1 MTRLREVIEKE
12 INTSTAEILEENK
25 INGRLLLLMKKD
37 DITEII
43 KPLGDRLALLEFIS
57 KITKNDH
64 NHDMAWLTTSSTS
77 PQASTSSQASDITKK
92 EFFEQKAKGSKA
104 ATQALRD
111 WNCLNSKIRREV
123 IATKWHG
130 DGSLGPNK
138 KTTNIEYSFC
148 MPDPK
153 PCVYN
158 WEILLLKTSF
168 TLPSKMKVRPSEKQ
182 EILLKKF
189 EENEYITRDEANLL
203 AKQLNMEKKQ
213 ILVYIY
219 TEVCQKK

>member
-1 MTRLREVIEKE
+1 MSSDQNISQNLTSSSQESLSLPCTQPDPVLKSIFCQTSEDDIARLDMTRLREVIEKE

-123 IATKWHG
+123 IATKVRNRYLFYEIEPIVSG
-130 DGSLGPNK
+130 TVMEALVQTK
-138 KTTNIEYSFC
+138 KQ
-148 MPDPK
+148 
-153 PCVYN
+153 
-158 WEILLLKTSF
+158 L
-168 TLPSKMKVRPSEKQ
+168 TLNTVSACLIQNHV
-182 EILLKKF
+182 
-189 EENEYITRDEANLL
+189 YITG
-203 AKQLNMEKKQ
+203 KFF
-213 ILVYIY
+213 Y
-219 TEVCQKK
+219 